1 MARRM
6 VVADAGPLIIWARLG
21 RLDLLRAVCVEVWV
35 PKVVEREATNDPRR
49 PGAAA
54 ILTAFTAE
62 TLVRPSPKIEAADA
76 TPFPTLGAG
85 ESAAIRLAIQM
96 QCPVVMDEK
105 RGRSIAKAQHV
116 AVIGTLGIFVIRKTS
131 RPYRSDQTHSR
142 ANGANEL
149 FRFSCSARGRDESEW
164 RAIGRVGIPMALGL
178 MSMRFLRLASPNGK
192 QNKPWAAQ

>member
-85 ESAAIRLAIQM
+85 ESAAIRLAIQL
-96 QCPVVMDEK
+96 QCPVAMDEK

-116 AVIGTLGIFVIRKTS
+116 AVIGTLGILLSAKHQGHIDRIKPILEQMAQMNYFVSPVLHAAAMK
-131 RPYRSDQTHSR
+131 
-142 ANGANEL
+142 
-149 FRFSCSARGRDESEW
+149 
-164 RAIGRVGIPMALGL
+164 
-178 MSMRFLRLASPNGK
+178 ASGER
-192 QNKPWAAQ
+192 